1 MWRSP
6 KREHSWGFSPYGTR
20 GSDSLAINIYSTR
33 FEGIRVVRNRHLA
46 DRVSATLCC
55 CEPTSQRIRNWNIA
69 ALRFLP
75 VVRRATIPSR
85 VLLGSPSGPV
95 FRKRVCGRFLDCLWN
110 ISISGCRIPD
120 CKAQVFN
127 ERMDEVYKIGLLP
140 RAPARSISCR
150 TLHYVALAFPGR
162 SPKVRS
168 RCRWRRGRLRQT
180 ERR

>member
-1 MWRSP
+1 MGL
-6 KREHSWGFSPYGTR
+6 E
-20 GSDSLAINIYSTR
+20 DSTPPAINIYSTR
-33 FEGIRVVRNRHLA
+33 FEGIRVVRNRHFA

-75 VVRRATIPSR
+75 MVCRATIPPR
-85 VLLGSPSGPV
+85 LLLGSSSGPV
-95 FRKRVCGRFLDCLWN
+95 FGRRVCGRFLDCLWN
-110 ISISGCRIPD
+110 ISISGRRIPD
-120 CKAQVFN
+120 CKAQVFY

-140 RAPARSISCR
+140 GAPARSISCR

-180 ERR
+180 ERRYPSPPQKKEITRIG

>member
-1 MWRSP
+1 MVCW
-6 KREHSWGFSPYGTR
+6 
-20 GSDSLAINIYSTR
+20 
-33 FEGIRVVRNRHLA
+33 
-46 DRVSATLCC
+46 
-55 CEPTSQRIRNWNIA
+55 A
-69 ALRFLP
+69 A
-75 VVRRATIPSR
+75 IPSR

-95 FRKRVCGRFLDCLWN
+95 FGRRVCGRFLDCLWN

-120 CKAQVFN
+120 CKAQVFY

-162 SPKVRS
+162 SSKVRS

-180 ERR
+180 ERRYPPPPKKKSREWVSPSCCSIRVPTSSRYELSLPHHKESSVIVFRRSIRKARTFG